1 MPHIELSR
9 PHRLGR
15 TGARRAAEAVAED
28 LQRRFGLRWAWEGD
42 ALRLDGRGVRGVLT
56 TTDDAV
62 HVTADL
68 ALSARPFRRALE
80 AEIARELDRRTA

>member
-15 TGARRAAEAVAED
+15 AGARRAAEAVAED
-28 LQRRFGLRWAWEGD
+28 LERRFGLRWAWEGET
-42 ALRLDGRGVRGVLT
+42 LRLDGRGVRGALT
-56 TTDDAV
+56 ATEDTV
-62 HVTADL
+62 HVAADL
-68 ALSARPFRRALE
+68 AFSARPFRRALE